1 MVTWLVLKRSTLLI
15 VLNLVAAIT
24 YLLVAWASGSFAHI
38 QTSVFSSP
46 DSQEY
51 RAVADWI
58 YGGPWTQVV
67 ATRPFLFPSLIG
79 LAERIGGI
87 PGVWLLNL
95 VLWFASLNLA
105 AAAAYRFVK
114 SNWAAAFVFLVLA
127 INVSLIV
134 LSFEGL
140 TELTVVALLAL
151 WAYGLSHL
159 TTRPTPSQV
168 AWALLPVA
176 LLVVVKPE
184 FELLLAVMAL
194 VLVIGIA
201 RSDTRGVAAVVFA
214 ACLVPI
220 VIQLAVMVHFAGY
233 FGISRIG
240 DVTLR
245 GYYLARLE
253 IFITHNN
260 DLALARLQ
268 TAGLTNLGA
277 ARLVL
282 SHFGTALEVFAFNL
296 NQNLLAGSSFLGGV
310 HPRIQAVVFTTQAA
324 YYIVLVAMIPL
335 VAVALWRARDGR
347 LALLCIAA
355 LNIFFAGGLT
365 FRQGD
370 RITIVALPIWL
381 IALVLAFKEA
391 GGVELARSIGTRVRA
406 TPTSTAR

>member
-1 MVTWLVLKRSTLLI
+1 MLLWVALKRSTLLI

-24 YLLVAWASGSFAHI
+24 YLVVVWTSGSFAHV

-46 DSQEY
+46 DSREY
-51 RAVADWI
+51 RAVGDWI
-58 YGGPWTQVV
+58 LGGPWTHAV
-67 ATRPFLFPSLIG
+67 AWRPFLFPLLIG

-87 PGVWLLNL
+87 PGVWVLNL
-95 VLWFASLNLA
+95 LLWFATLNLA
-105 AAAAYRFVK
+105 ALATYRFVK

-127 INVSLIV
+127 FNVSLIL

-140 TELTVVALLAL
+140 TELTVVALLAM

-159 TTRPTPSQV
+159 TTRPTPSQL

-184 FELLLAVMAL
+184 FEALLGVVAV
-194 VLVIGIA
+194 VLVIGIF
-201 RSDTRGVAAVVFA
+201 RSHTRRLAAVVFA

-220 VIQLAVMVHFAGY
+220 VIQLAVMVHFNGY
-233 FGISRIG
+233 FGISMIG
-240 DVTLR
+240 DRTLR
-245 GYYLARLE
+245 GYYLARLVLA
-253 IFITHNN
+253 ITHTN
-260 DLALARLQ
+260 DLNAARTQ
-268 TAGLTNLGA
+268 TVGLSNVEA
-277 ARLVL
+277 ARLVIDHLGRAVQVFL
-282 SHFGTALEVFAFNL
+282 STLKE
-296 NQNLLAGSSFLGGV
+296 NLLAGSSFLGGL
-310 HPRIQAVVFTTQAA
+310 HPRVQSVVTTTQLVFF
-324 YYIVLVAMIPL
+324 IVLMVMIPL

-381 IALVLAFKEA
+381 IALVLAFREA
-391 GGVELARSIGTRVRA
+391 GGFELPRSVTSRVGSPP
-406 TPTSTAR
+406 TPTSP